1 MLVSLAH
8 SGAVFDVDM
17 ANNKGTKTALVTGAA
32 SGIGKG
38 IVERLHAGGY
48 AVVLADIQD
57 EVGESVAAQLGE
69 RASYHHL
76 DVTDEAQWD
85 TVLSEIAREQSL
97 ELVVN
102 NAGIGAMASI
112 EETDLAMWQSI
123 FAVNSTGVYLG
134 CRKAIE
140 YMNRDRDSSIINIA
154 SALGKKALAGTC
166 AYSAT
171 KAAVISLTE
180 STALHCAEQGY
191 RIRCNAILPGFIET
205 PLLLESIAANEDPE
219 AMLGY
224 FTGLHPVGR
233 IGRIEEVADAAFYLA
248 SEAASF
254 VTGIAM
260 PVDGGMTL

>member
-1 MLVSLAH
+1 
-8 SGAVFDVDM
+8 M
-17 ANNKGTKTALVTGAA
+17 AGSEGNRTALVTGAA

-38 IVERLHAGGY
+38 IAERLYQDGY
-48 AVVLADIQD
+48 AVVVADVQEDSGIALA
-57 EVGESVAAQLGE
+57 EQLGQ
-69 RASYHHL
+69 RATFRTL
-76 DVTDEAQWD
+76 DVTKESDWD
-85 TVLSEIAREQSL
+85 TVLSEIAGEQSL

-102 NAGIGAMASI
+102 NAGIGAMGSI
-112 EETDLAMWQSI
+112 EDTDLAMWESI

-140 YMNRDRDSSIINIA
+140 FMNRERDCAIVNIA
-154 SALGKKALAGTC
+154 SALGKRALAGTC

-171 KAAVISLTE
+171 KAAVVSLTE

-205 PLLLESIAANEDPE
+205 PLLLDTIANDEDPE
-219 AMLGY
+219 GLRGY

-233 IGRIEEVADAAFYLA
+233 IGSIAEVASAVSYLA
-248 SEAASF
+248 SDAASF

>member
-1 MLVSLAH
+1 MPH
-8 SGAVFDVDM
+8 SGAALIDNM
-17 ANNKGTKTALVTGAA
+17 TNNNDIRMALVTGAA

-38 IVERLHAGGY
+38 IAEKLYADGY
-48 AVVLADIQD
+48 AVILADIQD
-57 EVGESVAAQLGE
+57 DAGEAIAAALGE
-69 RASYHHL
+69 RASYYHL

-85 TVLSEIAREQSL
+85 SLLSEVSSKHSL

-123 FAVNSTGVYLG
+123 FSVNSTGVYLG

-140 YMNRDRDSSIINIA
+140 YLNRERDCSIINIA
-154 SALGKKALAGTC
+154 SALGKKALSGTC

-180 STALHCAEQGY
+180 STALHCGEQGY
-191 RIRCNAILPGFIET
+191 RIRCNALLPGFIET
-205 PLLLESIAANEDPE
+205 PLLLDTIAASDDP
-219 AMLGY
+219 AALQDY
-224 FTGLHPVGR
+224 FEGLHPVGR
-233 IGRIEEVADAAFYLA
+233 IGKIKEVADAAAYLA
-248 SEAASF
+248 SDAASF
-254 VTGIAM
+254 ITGIAM